1 MKDMISSSN
10 EYHLYIGIPFC
21 YAKCSYCHYVDNLEF
36 GHKNVSNSYFNLLI
50 KQMKLVFSLNR
61 NKILKSVYFGGGTP
75 SLLSYSQLL
84 EIKNIFNN
92 YDISPIEITI
102 EIHPST
108 WNLYFL
114 DLTFFT
120 RYSIGVQAINQ
131 EILNN
136 YKRNSYD
143 WNHILKIIK
152 DIKENSNDAC
162 INLDFV
168 FEQTIEE
175 DDVILINKLSKNKQL
190 HPDSIVFYP
199 NTKGRGK
206 ERSRNIYKTLNF
218 IANSLKNYSNLH
230 TSNHIFINNRK
241 KIFSTY
247 SENQYETLNDIIG
260 IGHYSIS
267 EIGNESYLS
276 IYNEN
281 NNTFIYKKRHQNRYL
296 KYLIEA
302 SIGGVKLDTI
312 NKANKELI
320 IFFTKRFFLYYIKK
334 ENYLL
339 FYNYLLEHYSL
350 IEANLF
356 VSVINYGDSNI
367 DNFTIK

>member
-21 YAKCSYCHYVDNLEF
+21 YAKCSYCHYVDNLKF
-36 GHKNVSNSYFNLLI
+36 GHKHVSDSYFNLLL
-50 KQMKLVFSLNR
+50 KQLKSVFSLNK

-84 EIKNIFNN
+84 EIKNIFSD
-92 YDISPIEITI
+92 YDILPVEITI

-114 DLTFFT
+114 DLNFFT

-131 EILNN
+131 ETLYG

-143 WNHILKIIK
+143 WNSVLKIIK
-152 DIKENSNDAC
+152 EIKEDNGDTY

-168 FEQTIEE
+168 FEQTVEE
-175 DDVILINKLSKNKQL
+175 NDIIVINQLSEDKLL

-206 ERSRNIYKTLNF
+206 ERSKNIYKTLKF

-230 TSNHIFINNRK
+230 TSNHIFINYRK
-241 KIFSTY
+241 QIFSTY
-247 SENQYETLNDIIG
+247 SENQYEILNDIIG
-260 IGHYSIS
+260 VGHYSIS
-267 EIGNESYLS
+267 EIGNESYLG

-281 NNTFIYKKRHQNRYL
+281 NSTFLYKQKHNNRYL
-296 KYLIEA
+296 KSLIEA
-302 SIGGVKLDTI
+302 STGGIRLNTI
-312 NKANKELI
+312 NIVNKELI
-320 IFFTKRFFLYYIKK
+320 SYFTKKNNLYYV
-334 ENYLL
+334 ENKNYSI
-339 FYNYLLEHYSL
+339 FYNYLLEHYTL
-350 IEANLF
+350 KEANLF
-356 VSVINYGDSNI
+356 ISVINYGDSNI
-367 DNFTIK
+367 NNFYH